1 MGEGCQLLIETNAA
15 VAVFCYR
22 CGRISLHVL
31 SLFSL
36 NKKQSFTCE
45 CGASVLT
52 VERKNGKY
60 WFIFE
65 CAFCQKEHIQPFT
78 RKEIMS
84 HVVKDLACYG
94 SGQIAG
100 CIGPQEKVFNHIKTY
115 SCSLTQLALEIGS
128 PEFFQNC
135 NVMFRIL
142 ERLYS
147 MAEVGELYC
156 QCGNHNLEIEI
167 FPDRLEL
174 RCPTCSSQLVVPAA
188 LTDDLENF
196 MLLDAVVMGKTRVTR
211 PHPPKHIRRRQKIKT
226 YSK

>member
-1 MGEGCQLLIETNAA
+1 MLIETTAA
-15 VAVFCYR
+15 TAVFCYR

-45 CGASVLT
+45 CGASVLV
-52 VERKNGKY
+52 VERRSGKY
-60 WFIFE
+60 WFTIE

-84 HVVKDLACYG
+84 HAVKDLACRG
-94 SGQIAG
+94 GGQIAG
-100 CIGPQEKVFNHIKTY
+100 CIGSQEKVLNHIKAY
-115 SCSLTQLALEIGS
+115 SCSLTQLAMEIGS
-128 PEFFQNC
+128 PDYFRNC

-147 MAEVGELYC
+147 MAEAGELYC

-174 RCPTCSSQLVVPAA
+174 RCPTCSSELLVPAA
-188 LTDDLENF
+188 LPEDLENF
-196 MLLDAVVMGKTRVTR
+196 LLLDAIVMGGTGFSR
-211 PHPPKHIRRRQKIKT
+211 PYPPRNIRRRQKIKSN
-226 YSK
+226 SK

>member
-1 MGEGCQLLIETNAA
+1 MLIETNAA
-15 VAVFCYR
+15 AAVFCYR
-22 CGRISLHVL
+22 CGRTSLHVL

-36 NKKQSFTCE
+36 NRKQSFSCE
-45 CGASVLT
+45 CGVSVLT
-52 VERKNGKY
+52 VERRNEKY
-60 WFIFE
+60 WFMTE

-84 HVVKDLACYG
+84 PMVRDLTCHG

-100 CIGPQEKVFNHIKTY
+100 CVGSQEKVLNHIKAY
-115 SCSLTQLALEIGS
+115 SCSLTQLALEVGS
-128 PEFFQNC
+128 PDYFQNC
-135 NVMFRIL
+135 NVMFGIL

-167 FPDRLEL
+167 FPDRLEF
-174 RCPTCSSQLVVPAA
+174 RCPTCSSELVIPAA
-188 LTDDLENF
+188 LTEDLEKF
-196 MLLDAVVMGKTRVTR
+196 LLLEAVVMGRMGFTR
-211 PHPPKHIRRRQKIKT
+211 PHPPGNIRRKQKIKS